1 MPTTPES
8 YTATETQAMN
18 RAQRLV
24 RSAVGNDSITP
35 ELFDDLLKNYNDIT
49 TICVEARRARTN
61 AKKYWRRLFPKK

>member
-1 MPTTPES
+1 
-8 YTATETQAMN
+8 MN